1 MSTFCNIFLQP
12 GVGEEYAAIG
22 YILNIG
28 DLTVISCSIKSCNAD
43 TKNLGSLLT
52 SDKPFQQ
59 QSSNLLILLVALCYF
74 IFYMVL

>member
-1 MSTFCNIFLQP
+1 MSTFCNIFLKP
-12 GVGEEYAAIG
+12 RVGKEYAAIG

-28 DLTVISCSIKSCNAD
+28 DLATISCSIKSCDAD
-43 TKNLGSLLT
+43 AKNLCSLLT

-74 IFYMVL
+74 QIYVVL